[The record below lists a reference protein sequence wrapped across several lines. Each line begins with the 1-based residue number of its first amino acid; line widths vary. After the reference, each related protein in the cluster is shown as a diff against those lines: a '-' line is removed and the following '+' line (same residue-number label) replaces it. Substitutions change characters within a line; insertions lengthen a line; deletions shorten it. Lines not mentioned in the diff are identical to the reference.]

1 MKLSQ
6 YVPAS
11 NTLRRKTLAVFLSK
25 YQLPSFPSMFVWL
38 MPVNNFVGKFTIET
52 YPPGVFSDKSMRIEQ
67 ITKDPYRSAIASL
80 SLTLSAKSVRGQY
93 GVH

>member
-11 NTLRRKTLAVFLSK
+11 NTLRKKTLAVFLSK
-25 YQLPSFPSMFVWL
+25 YHLPSFPSMFVWL
-38 MPVNNFVGKFTIET
+38 MPVNNFVGKFTIEI
-52 YPPGVFSDKSMRIEQ
+52 YSPGVFSDKSIRIAQ

-80 SLTLSAKSVRGQY
+80 NLTLSAKSVRGQY